1 MILKVRTEMDTNWK
15 YMFLLLLLEMQYSS
29 TWAVIF
35 LCVSSTFVLSPSLV
49 LPLNKSNN
57 LKTSSLLVPQ
67 LVLSSS
73 HTTET
78 RNFWNLNFH
87 ATRSGETVR
96 LQKPDCWD
104 KEPNKMAAGLAEC
117 VLCFLCVCVSHLRPR
132 IWGCR
137 HCFVLLLLY
146 ICIF

>member
-29 TWAVIF
+29 TRAVIF
-35 LCVSSTFVLSPSLV
+35 LCVSSTFVLSLV

-137 HCFVLLLLY
+137 HCFVPLLLY